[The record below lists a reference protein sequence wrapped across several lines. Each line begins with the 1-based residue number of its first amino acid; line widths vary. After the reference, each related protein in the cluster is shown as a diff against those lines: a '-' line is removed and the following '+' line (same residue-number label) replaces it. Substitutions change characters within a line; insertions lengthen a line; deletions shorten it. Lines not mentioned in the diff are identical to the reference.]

1 MSHTFEISLQICEGA
16 RKLHPFKLAVEMRP
30 EETSRASNSRLAFG
44 GIADI
49 GQASRNVSL

>member
-30 EETSRASNSRLAFG
+30 EKQVV
-44 GIADI
+44 
-49 GQASRNVSL
+49 QAIQGLLLGE